1 MTDREGR
8 VISLPIEGRPS
19 ELKVIHVHERPEAPA
34 PQEVAPPRPWSPP
47 VTGAL
52 AMRQFSWAAIGM
64 ITALAA
70 LATSIWFWTL
80 LGAGWLASWVAS
92 YLI

>member
-1 MTDREGR
+1 
-8 VISLPIEGRPS
+8 
-19 ELKVIHVHERPEAPA
+19 
-34 PQEVAPPRPWSPP
+34 
-47 VTGAL
+47 
-52 AMRQFSWAAIGM
+52 M